1 MGTDYARTDG
11 GWDIKGLRWARGPA
25 SGHSMLIKESYHDVK
40 TSYGTTNRLFVYHP
54 NLPEYPNAKFPGVIV
69 HSEIYQVT
77 GPVARFARQIAG
89 HGFIVVAPS
98 VYHNFM
104 DSTPLPYDK
113 DGTDAGNKYK
123 AEKPLE
129 SYDDDN
135 KLAIDYLTS
144 LGTCTGKI
152 GATGM
157 CLGGHIAYRAAFD
170 PRVLAT
176 VTYFGTDIHSSTL
189 GATKNESNS
198 SLERTG
204 EIKGEILTIFGTE
217 DPHVPPKGRD
227 LIRQTLRDNKVNFSF
242 FEIAGAQH
250 AFIRDEYSK
259 GRFDPAVTGICFQM
273 LLELFNRV
281 LKLDL
286 GPRVSAGEPEMVC

>member
-1 MGTDYARTDG
+1 
-11 GWDIKGLRWARGPA
+11 
-25 SGHSMLIKESYHDVK
+25 MLVEESYHDVK
-40 TSYGTTNRLFVYHP
+40 TSYDTTNRLFVYHP
-54 NLPEYPNAKFPGVIV
+54 KIPQYPSAKYPGVIV

-104 DSTPLPYDK
+104 DSTPLAYDK
-113 DGTDAGNKYK
+113 EGTDKGNKYK

-129 SYDDDN
+129 SYDEDN
-135 KLAIDYLTS
+135 KLAVDYLST
-144 LGTCTGKI
+144 LETCTGKI

-170 PRVLAT
+170 PRVLAA

-189 GATKNESNS
+189 GTSDDTNNS
-198 SLERTG
+198 SLSRTG
-204 EIKGEILTIFGTE
+204 EIKGELLTIFGIE
-217 DPHVPPKGRD
+217 DPHVPPEGRD
-227 LIRQTLRDNKVNFSF
+227 LIRKNMRDNKVNFSF
-242 FEIAGAQH
+242 YEIAGAQH

-259 GRFDPAVTGICFQM
+259 GRFDPAVTGLCFQM

-286 GPRVSAGEPEMVC
+286 GPRKPVGDPEMVC

>member
-1 MGTDYARTDG
+1 
-11 GWDIKGLRWARGPA
+11 
-25 SGHSMLIKESYHDVK
+25 MLIKESYADVE

-54 NLPEYPNAKFPGVIV
+54 HLPEYPNAKFPAVIV

-77 GPVARFARQIAG
+77 GPVARFARQICG

-104 DSTPLPYDK
+104 DSSALPYDK

-129 SYDDDN
+129 SYDEDN

-144 LGTCTGKI
+144 LKTCTGKI

-170 PRVLAT
+170 PRVLAA

-189 GATKNESNS
+189 GTTKDESNY
-198 SLERTG
+198 SLARTG

-227 LIRQTLRDNKVNFSF
+227 LIRQTLRDNNVNFSF

-286 GPRVSAGEPEMVC
+286 GPRQSAGEPEMVC